1 MTDNS
6 VSNEVLQAENT
17 HLQQR
22 ITELEQTI
30 QAMQT
35 QTATCEQQLA
45 DCRTE
50 LTMYEALVEHAPDNI
65 IIMSPERVIRYAN
78 PAACAMMG
86 YGDALIGM
94 QVDTIYAEEPNVLA
108 EIGSVI
114 KRSGFW
120 RGVIRQ
126 KTQRGDIL
134 KIQATIFLIT
144 DVDGKI
150 RAVGG
155 IGHDVTEHFQ
165 MADAL
170 RANEARFHLMIRKMP
185 VMIAAV
191 GRDGNIVFWNE
202 ACEAVTGYRADEI
215 IGNPDAM
222 PLLLGDM
229 YAQDIVTKMAQPME
243 NYRNLELPTRTK
255 GGETRVIAW
264 TSLADE
270 CPIPGWAR
278 WGVGIDVT
286 ERRQAEESY
295 RVLVEHSLQ
304 ALLIYQDDRI
314 VFVNPATSA
323 ISGYTSEELLAMTP
337 EELRAVLHPED
348 RARMFEC
355 LYACLMSQAIP
366 SNYEFRFFHKD
377 GAVRWAEVFASR
389 IEYRGRPAVQMAY
402 VDITERKAAE
412 QARQQIYAE
421 LQRVLTSVSAC
432 LWSSQVDARGHIGE
446 VFLSPVVETLTGY
459 PPSFFLGNSAR
470 WLDITHPDDVAQR
483 RQAFDRLI
491 TGQSSG
497 ELFDYRIRHAD
508 GTICWLRDDIVVER
522 SNGHQRRLHGVTFDV
537 TASKE
542 AEVALREREALYRA
556 MFETNRAIK
565 LLIDPE
571 TGAIKD
577 ANRSASRFYGYS
589 SDALCRMSIYDIN
602 LLPPEQVHVQMQ
614 RTLIDQHTYF
624 LFQHR
629 LASGEVRDVEVYSS
643 PVAVQGQMLLFSIIH
658 DITERKQIER
668 ALRQS
673 EARYRQIVE
682 TAEEGIWLIDA
693 DNKTSFVNRKF
704 ADMVGYTADML
715 IGKSVFAFFDREDQV
730 RTAAML
736 SQLHQGRPEQY
747 EARLQ
752 RQDGTHLSVLLNT
765 SPFSNHISY
774 YQGGLI
780 MVTDITERKQTEEA
794 LRASEARFRAVWE
807 TATDAMVLSDAEGIV
822 LLANPSYFELYGYTP
837 DAVIGHTFTI
847 IFPAEVRAEAVETYR
862 RVFHNPSV
870 NQRFESVVQHAGGT
884 VLIVETHVNFL
895 VHDGQ
900 RVAMLSVIRDI
911 TERKRLEEEVHRSKA
926 LLQSFLDH
934 SPSAMAVKD
943 LQGRYLIAN
952 RRMTE
957 LLQCEPEQLIGQD
970 DSKFLP
976 PDVIAGWQT
985 RNQQAFATGQPVE
998 AEETLVLQGELRSY
1012 LLIAFPLFDP
1022 QAGIAAVGNIIT
1034 DLTGRKQAEAALE
1047 QQRLFLR
1054 QVLDINPN
1062 LIFARD
1068 RNGRFTLV
1076 NQTLA
1081 DMYGTTVEYL
1091 LGKTDADLNPNPKEV
1106 QQIWEE
1112 DQEVLRTGREKVVP
1126 ERFIQGVAGW
1136 ERWLSIVKRP
1146 IMRPDGTADQV
1157 LVVGTDITP
1166 RKQTEIELQH
1176 INELHL
1182 RSIQELEQH
1191 NREITLLNEMGDY
1204 FQACLNVDEA
1214 YQTVNRFAFK
1224 LFREQPGGLYMLN
1237 QTLTTLDAVS
1247 TWGNLPASTRLLMA
1261 EVCWALRLGRPY
1273 TTLHIDNEPPC
1284 AHQHMQLRPGY
1295 ICVPIV
1301 AQGETLGVFRQY
1313 IEALPSPEHYAQLAR
1328 TVARQI
1334 ALALA
1339 SLSLRDQLYQ
1349 QAIRDPLTR
1358 LFNRRYLEESFAR
1371 EIHQAGRHQL
1381 SIGVIMLD
1389 IDHFKQINDNYDHD
1403 MGDTVLRMVGELL
1416 QTQTRGGDIVCR
1428 YGGEEFILVLPDAAL
1443 EVARQRAE
1451 LLRQEIS
1458 SLTIKYAGHVLE
1470 PITASLGVAVFP
1482 QHGTTVN
1489 VLIRAADTALYQ
1501 AKAAGRNQVQV
1512 AEALPDEE

>member
-1 MTDNS
+1 MTDSS
-6 VSNEVLQAENT
+6 VPNEVLQAENAR
-17 HLQQR
+17 LQQR
-22 ITELEQTI
+22 ITELDQTI
-30 QAMQT
+30 RTMQA
-35 QTATCEQQLA
+35 QTATYERQLA
-45 DCRTE
+45 DCRAE
-50 LTMYEALVEHAPDNI
+50 LTMYKALVEHAPDNI
-65 IIMSPERVIRYAN
+65 VIMSPERVIRYAN
-78 PAACAMMG
+78 SAACAMMG
-86 YGDALIGM
+86 YGDALTGM
-94 QVDTIYAEEPNVLA
+94 QVDAIYAEEPNVLA
-108 EIGSVI
+108 QIGSI
-114 KRSGFW
+114 INQSGFW
-120 RGVIRQ
+120 RGVIHQ

-144 DVDGKI
+144 DADGQVQ
-150 RAVGG
+150 AVGG
-155 IGHDVTEHFQ
+155 IGRDVTEQ
-165 MADAL
+165 MQTAEAL
-170 RANEARFHLMIRKMP
+170 RITEARFRLMVQKMP
-185 VMIAAV
+185 VMIVAV
-191 GRDGNIVFWNE
+191 DSDSNIVFWNE
-202 ACEAVTGYRADEI
+202 ACEAVTGYRADEM

-229 YAQDIVTKMAQPME
+229 YAQDIVTKMVQPVE
-243 NYRNLELPTRTK
+243 NYHNLELPTPTK
-255 GGETRVIAW
+255 GGDTRVIAW

-286 ERRQAEESY
+286 ERKQAEESY

-323 ISGYTSEELLAMTP
+323 ITGYTSEELLTLTV
-337 EELRAVLHPED
+337 EELQAVLHPED
-348 RARMFEC
+348 RVRMLEHM
-355 LYACLMSQAIP
+355 YACLTDQAIP
-366 SNYEFRFFHKD
+366 PNYEFRFFHKD

-432 LWSSQVDARGHIGE
+432 LWSSQVDAQGHIGE

-470 WLDITHPDDVAQR
+470 WLDITHPADVVQR
-483 RQAFDRLI
+483 RLAFDRLI
-491 TGQSSG
+491 TGQSSS
-497 ELFDYRIRHAD
+497 EVFDYRIRHAD
-508 GTICWLRDDIVVER
+508 GTIRWLCDDILLER
-522 SNGHQRRLHGVTFDV
+522 SNARHRRLHGVTIDV
-537 TASKE
+537 TTDKQ
-542 AEVALREREALYRA
+542 AEVALRQQEALYRA

-565 LLIDPE
+565 LLIDPDI
-571 TGAIKD
+571 GAIED
-577 ANRSASRFYGYS
+577 ANLSASSFYGYS
-589 SDALCRMSIYDIN
+589 PDELRRMSIYDIS
-602 LLPPEQVHVQMQ
+602 LLPPEQVRAEIQNIL
-614 RTLIDQHTYF
+614 TNQHISIF
-624 LFQHR
+624 SQHR

-643 PVAVQGQMLLFSIIH
+643 PVEVQGRMLIFSIIH

-704 ADMVGYTADML
+704 ADMVGYTPDML

-730 RTAAML
+730 HTAAML
-736 SQLHQGRPEQY
+736 AQLRQGHTEQY
-747 EARLQ
+747 EAQLQ
-752 RQDGTHLSVLLNT
+752 RQDGAQIWVLLNT
-765 SPFSNHISY
+765 SPLSNHVSY

-780 MVTDITERKQTEEA
+780 MVTDITERKQIEEA
-794 LRASEARFRAVWE
+794 LRESEARFRAVWE
-807 TATDAMVLSDAEGIV
+807 TATDAMVLSDAEGTV
-822 LLANPSYFELYGYTP
+822 LLANPSYFELYGYMA
-837 DAVIGHTFTI
+837 DEVIGHTFAI
-847 IFPAEVRAEAVETYR
+847 IFPVEERAQVAEVYR
-862 RVFHNPSV
+862 RIFHSPAV
-870 NQRFESVVQHAGGT
+870 NQRFESVVRHANGT
-884 VLIVETHVNFL
+884 MLIVETHGDFL
-895 VHDGQ
+895 VQDGQ

-911 TERKRLEEEVHRSKA
+911 TERKRLEEELHHSRA
-926 LLQSFLDH
+926 MLQSFLDH
-934 SPSAMAVKD
+934 SPSAMYVND
-943 LQGRYLIAN
+943 LQGRFLLVNHQTAA
-952 RRMTE
+952 
-957 LLQCEPEQLIGQD
+957 LLQHEPEQIIGKA
-970 DSKFLP
+970 DSDFFP
-976 PDVIAGWQT
+976 PETVAAWRGS
-985 RNQQAFATGQPVE
+985 NQQAFTTGQPVE
-998 AEETLVLQGELRSY
+998 VEITLVIQGEPRNY
-1012 LLIAFPLFDP
+1012 LSISFPLFDP
-1022 QAGIAAVGNIIT
+1022 HWGIAAVGSIT
-1034 DLTGRKQAEAALE
+1034 TDITGRKQAEAALE

-1068 RNGRFTLV
+1068 SHGRFTLV

-1091 LGKTDADLNPNPKEV
+1091 LGKTDADLNPNLNEV
-1106 QQIWEE
+1106 QRIWEE
-1112 DQEVLRTGREKVVP
+1112 DQKVLHTRREKVVP

-1146 IMRPDGTADQV
+1146 IVQPDGTADQV
-1157 LVVGTDITP
+1157 LVVATDITP

-1182 RSIQELEQH
+1182 RSIQELEHH

-1204 FQACLNVDEA
+1204 FQACLNIDEA
-1214 YQTVNRFAFK
+1214 YQTVRRFAFK
-1224 LFREQPGGLYMLN
+1224 LFQGQPGGLYMLN
-1237 QTLTTLDAVS
+1237 VTLTTLEAVS
-1247 TWGNLPASTRLLMA
+1247 TWGTLPPPMRLLMA

-1273 TTLHIDNEPPC
+1273 TTIDTDSSPPC
-1284 AHQHMQLRPGY
+1284 AHQHMVVRSGY

-1358 LFNRRYLEESFAR
+1358 LFNRRYLEESFER

-1403 MGDTVLRMVGELL
+1403 TGDAVLRMVGELL

-1443 EVARQRAE
+1443 EVAQQRAE

-1458 SLTIKYAGHVLE
+1458 GLTIKYAGHVLE
-1470 PITASLGVAVFP
+1470 SITASLGVAVFP
-1482 QHGTTVN
+1482 LHGTTVN
-1489 VLIRAADTALYQ
+1489 ALVRAADTALYR
-1501 AKAAGRNQVQV
+1501 AKAAGRNQVQI
-1512 AEALPDEE
+1512 AEVLPDEE

>member
-1 MTDNS
+1 MTDSS
-6 VSNEVLQAENT
+6 VSNEVLQAENAR
-17 HLQQR
+17 LQQR

-30 QAMQT
+30 QTMQAP
-35 QTATCEQQLA
+35 TATYEQELA
-45 DCRTE
+45 DCRAE
-50 LTMYEALVEHAPDNI
+50 LTMYKTLVEHAPDNI
-65 IIMSPERVIRYAN
+65 VIMSPERVITYAN

-86 YGDALIGM
+86 YGDALTGM
-94 QVDTIYAEEPNVLA
+94 QVDAIYAEDPDVLA
-108 EIGSVI
+108 QIGGVI
-114 KRSGFW
+114 DQSGFW
-120 RGVIRQ
+120 RGVIQQ

-134 KIQATIFLIT
+134 KVQATIFLIT
-144 DVDGKI
+144 DADGQVQAI
-150 RAVGG
+150 GG
-155 IGHDVTEHFQ
+155 IGRDVTEQ
-165 MADAL
+165 MQTAEAL
-170 RANEARFHLMIRKMP
+170 RASEARLCLMVQKMP

-191 GRDGNIVFWNE
+191 GSDGNIVFWNE
-202 ACEAVTGYRADEI
+202 ACEAVTGYQADEI
-215 IGNPDAM
+215 IGNPNAM

-229 YAQDIVTKMAQPME
+229 YDQDIVTESVQPLAE
-243 NYRNLELPTRTK
+243 YCNLELPIRTK
-255 GGETRVIAW
+255 AGDTRVIVW

-278 WGVGIDVT
+278 WGVGIDIT
-286 ERRQAEESY
+286 ERKQAEESY
-295 RVLVEHSLQ
+295 HVLVEHSLQ
-304 ALLIYQDDRI
+304 ALLIYQDERI
-314 VFVNPATSA
+314 VFVNPATST
-323 ISGYTSEELLAMTP
+323 ISGYTSEELLVMTV
-337 EELRAVLHPED
+337 EELRALLHPED
-348 RARMFEC
+348 RVRMFEHM
-355 LYACLMSQAIP
+355 YACLTDQAIP
-366 SNYEFRFFHKD
+366 PTYEFRFFHKD

-389 IEYRGRPAVQMAY
+389 IEYRGKPAFQMAY

-432 LWSSQVDARGHIGE
+432 LWSSRVDARGHIGE

-470 WLDITHPDDVAQR
+470 WLDITYPDDVAQR
-483 RQAFDRLI
+483 RQAFNRLI
-491 TGQSSG
+491 TGQSSN
-497 ELFDYRIRHAD
+497 ELFDYRIRRAD
-508 GTICWLRDDIVVER
+508 GTIRWLRDDIVVER

-537 TASKE
+537 TASKQ

-577 ANRSASRFYGYS
+577 ANRSASNFYGYS
-589 SDALCRMSIYDIN
+589 PDELRRMSIYDIN
-602 LLPPEQVHVQMQ
+602 LLSSEQTHTQMQ
-614 RTLIDQHTYF
+614 RTLIEEHTYF

-643 PVAVQGQMLLFSIIH
+643 PVEVRGQMLLFSIIH

-704 ADMVGYTADML
+704 ADMVGYMPDIL

-736 SQLHQGRPEQY
+736 SLLRQGYPEQY

-752 RQDGTHLSVLLNT
+752 RQDGTRLAVLLNT
-765 SPFSNHISY
+765 NPLSNHISH

-780 MVTDITERKQTEEA
+780 MVTDITGRKQTEEA
-794 LRASEARFRAVWE
+794 LRASETRFRAVWE

-837 DAVIGHTFTI
+837 DAVIGQTFAI
-847 IFPAEVRAEAVETYR
+847 IFPAEERAEAAETYR
-862 RVFHNPSV
+862 RVFHSPAV
-870 NQRFESVVQHAGGT
+870 KQRFESVVRHANGT
-884 VLIVETHVNFL
+884 MLIMETHVDFL
-895 VHDGQ
+895 VQDGQ

-911 TERKRLEEEVHRSKA
+911 TERKRLEEELHHSRA
-926 LLQSFLDH
+926 MLQSFLDH

-952 RRMTE
+952 RRMAE
-957 LLQCEPEQLIGQD
+957 LLQCAPEQLIGQD
-970 DSKFLP
+970 DSAFLP
-976 PDVIAGWQT
+976 PDVIARWQT
-985 RNQQAFATGQPVE
+985 RNRQAFATGQPIE

-1012 LLIAFPLFDP
+1012 LLTAFPLFDP
-1022 QAGIAAVGNIIT
+1022 DRGIAAVGSIT
-1034 DLTGRKQAEAALE
+1034 TDITGRKQAEAALE

-1068 RNGRFTLV
+1068 RNGHFTLV

-1091 LGKTDADLNPNPKEV
+1091 SGKTDADLNPNLKEV

-1157 LVVGTDITP
+1157 LVVGTDITL

-1182 RSIQELEQH
+1182 HSIQELEQH

-1214 YQTVNRFAFK
+1214 YQTVKRFAFK
-1224 LFREQPGGLYMLN
+1224 LFQGQPGGLYMLN

-1247 TWGNLPASTRLLMA
+1247 TWGDLPASMRLLMA
-1261 EVCWALRLGRPY
+1261 EACWALRLGRPY
-1273 TTLHIDNEPPC
+1273 TTLHSDSEPPC
-1284 AHQHMQLRPGY
+1284 AHQHMQIHPVY

-1313 IEALPSPEHYAQLAR
+1313 IGALPSPEHYAQLAR

-1339 SLSLRDQLYQ
+1339 NLSLRDQLYQ

-1371 EIHQAGRHQL
+1371 EVHQAGRHQHA
-1381 SIGVIMLD
+1381 IGVIMLD
-1389 IDHFKQINDNYDHD
+1389 IDHFKQINDTYDHD
-1403 MGDTVLRMVGELL
+1403 TGDTVLRMVGELL

-1443 EVARQRAE
+1443 EATQQRAE

-1489 VLIRAADTALYQ
+1489 ALIRAADTALYR

-1512 AEALPDEE
+1512 AEALSDEE

>member
-1 MTDNS
+1 
-6 VSNEVLQAENT
+6 
-17 HLQQR
+17 
-22 ITELEQTI
+22 
-30 QAMQT
+30 
-35 QTATCEQQLA
+35 
-45 DCRTE
+45 
-50 LTMYEALVEHAPDNI
+50 
-65 IIMSPERVIRYAN
+65 
-78 PAACAMMG
+78 
-86 YGDALIGM
+86 
-94 QVDTIYAEEPNVLA
+94 
-108 EIGSVI
+108 
-114 KRSGFW
+114 
-120 RGVIRQ
+120 
-126 KTQRGDIL
+126 
-134 KIQATIFLIT
+134 
-144 DVDGKI
+144 
-150 RAVGG
+150 
-155 IGHDVTEHFQ
+155 
-165 MADAL
+165 
-170 RANEARFHLMIRKMP
+170 
-185 VMIAAV
+185 
-191 GRDGNIVFWNE
+191 
-202 ACEAVTGYRADEI
+202 
-215 IGNPDAM
+215 
-222 PLLLGDM
+222 
-229 YAQDIVTKMAQPME
+229 
-243 NYRNLELPTRTK
+243 
-255 GGETRVIAW
+255 
-264 TSLADE
+264 
-270 CPIPGWAR
+270 
-278 WGVGIDVT
+278 
-286 ERRQAEESY
+286 
-295 RVLVEHSLQ
+295 
-304 ALLIYQDDRI
+304 
-314 VFVNPATSA
+314 
-323 ISGYTSEELLAMTP
+323 
-337 EELRAVLHPED
+337 
-348 RARMFEC
+348 
-355 LYACLMSQAIP
+355 
-366 SNYEFRFFHKD
+366 
-377 GAVRWAEVFASR
+377 
-389 IEYRGRPAVQMAY
+389 MAY

-412 QARQQIYAE
+412 QSRQQIYAE

-432 LWSSQVDARGHIGE
+432 IWSSQVDARGHIGE

-491 TGQSSG
+491 TGQSSS

-508 GTICWLRDDIVVER
+508 GTVRWLCDDILLEQ
-522 SNGHQRRLHGVTFDV
+522 SNGHQRRLHGVTVDV
-537 TASKE
+537 TASKQ
-542 AEVALREREALYRA
+542 AEGALREREALYRA

-571 TGAIKD
+571 TGVIKD
-577 ANRSASRFYGYS
+577 ANPSASSFYGYS
-589 SDALCRMSIYDIN
+589 LDELRHMSIYDIN
-602 LLPPEQVHVQMQ
+602 LLPPEQTHTQMQ

-643 PVAVQGQMLLFSIIH
+643 PVEVQGRMLLFSIIH
-658 DITERKQIER
+658 DITGRKQIER

-704 ADMVGYTADML
+704 ADMVDYTPDML

-736 SQLHQGRPEQY
+736 SQLRQGHPEQY

-752 RQDGTHLSVLLNT
+752 RQDGTRLAVLLNT
-765 SPFSNHISY
+765 SPLSNHTSH

-780 MVTDITERKQTEEA
+780 MVTDITGRKQTEEA
-794 LRASEARFRAVWE
+794 LRESEARFRAVWE

-822 LLANPSYFELYGYTP
+822 LLANPSYFELYGHTP
-837 DAVIGHTFTI
+837 DEVIGHTFAI
-847 IFPAEVRAEAVETYR
+847 IFPAAERAQAAETYHR
-862 RVFHNPSV
+862 IFHSPAV
-870 NQRFESVVQHAGGT
+870 AQRFESVVQHASGT

-895 VHDGQ
+895 VQDGQ

-911 TERKRLEEEVHRSKA
+911 TGRKHLEEEVHRNKA

-952 RRMTE
+952 RRMSE

-970 DSKFLP
+970 DSAFLP
-976 PDVIAGWQT
+976 PGVIAGWQM

-998 AEETLVLQGELRSY
+998 AEETLVLHGELRNY

-1022 QAGIAAVGNIIT
+1022 QADIVAVGSIIT
-1034 DLTGRKQAEAALE
+1034 DLTGRKQIEAALE

-1081 DMYGTTVEYL
+1081 DMYGTTAAYL
-1091 LGKTDADLNPNPKEV
+1091 LGKTDADLNPNLEEV
-1106 QQIWEE
+1106 QQIWKE
-1112 DQEVLRTGREKVVP
+1112 DQEVLRTRREKVIP

-1146 IMRPDGTADQV
+1146 IIRPDGTADQV
-1157 LVVGTDITP
+1157 LVVGTDVTL

-1191 NREITLLNEMGDY
+1191 NHEITLLNEMGDY
-1204 FQACLNVDEA
+1204 FQACLNIDEA
-1214 YQTVNRFAFK
+1214 YQTVRRFAFK
-1224 LFREQPGGLYMLN
+1224 LFQGQPGGLYMLN
-1237 QTLTTLDAVS
+1237 QTLTSLDAVS
-1247 TWGNLPASTRLLMA
+1247 TWGNLPASMRLLMA
-1261 EVCWALRLGRPY
+1261 EACWALRLGRPY
-1273 TTLHIDNEPPC
+1273 TTLHTDSEPPC
-1284 AHQHMQLRPGY
+1284 THQQEQIHPGY

-1339 SLSLRDQLYQ
+1339 NLSLRDQLYQ

-1358 LFNRRYLEESFAR
+1358 LFNRRYLEESFER
-1371 EIHQAGRHQL
+1371 EVHQAGRHQHA
-1381 SIGVIMLD
+1381 IGVIMLD

-1403 MGDTVLRMVGELL
+1403 TGDAVLRMVGELL

-1428 YGGEEFILVLPDAAL
+1428 YGGEEFILVLPDATL
-1443 EVARQRAE
+1443 EATQQRAE

-1458 SLTIKYAGHVLE
+1458 GLIIKYAGHVLE

-1489 VLIRAADTALYQ
+1489 ALVRAADTALYR